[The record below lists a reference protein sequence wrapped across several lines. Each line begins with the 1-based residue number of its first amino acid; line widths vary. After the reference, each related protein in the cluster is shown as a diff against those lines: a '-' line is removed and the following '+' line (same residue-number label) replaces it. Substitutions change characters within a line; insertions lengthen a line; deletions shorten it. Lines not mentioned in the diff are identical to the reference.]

1 MNFSI
6 YHNIFT
12 VIVPASGRTKTGL
25 YVNLEW
31 NSSFNK
37 KIKMA
42 SGAEFLGDSD
52 REEDEELVNLDERT
66 CRSSYGF
73 ETDFRNGTF
82 FTGMRSGLARSQTD
96 LARSI
101 LTALIRSIDSK
112 QTELS

>member
-31 NSSFNK
+31 NSTFNK

-52 REEDEELVNLDERT
+52 REEDEELVNLDGRT
-66 CRSSYGF
+66 CRSRTSA
-73 ETDFRNGTF
+73 
-82 FTGMRSGLARSQTD
+82 TGLRPTSAMGLSSQECGLA
-96 LARSI
+96 
-101 LTALIRSIDSK
+101 
-112 QTELS
+112 